1 MLGFSTRTV
10 SNVLFW
16 VTRKKWLILAFLLSL
31 SLFYFPS
38 PDGLSY
44 AGHRTLII
52 VLVTLILIIS
62 ESIPFPAVA
71 ILILIMQVI
80 LGIASADEV
89 ASSFMSDAVFFIMGS
104 LMLAVAIVSQGLD
117 NIMKVR
123 NKAISDFSKYN
134 IRSYETY
141 SKLEDVFVPLYFLH
155 RYQTESTIK
164 LIGGLDYN
172 YAKRDDNQTI
182 VENIPY
188 DIQNNALISILKT
201 LEAKNLAIP
210 KSKLKLFPPRAYN
223 SPRTRESFKSMT
235 GVSFDPLSAVSSAS
249 EMTLSLLLNV
259 ERMNRL
265 VIQSSLNNDRLKN
278 MTLDYLLSTLTNNTF
293 KSKYELNL
301 KFSDRYLFEVQQVI
315 NNNYLKFLLNLASNK
330 SSFFQ
335 VKAIAKKE
343 LSSIMDLLV
352 SKKYMNKYK
361 HEYLSIIKNFK
372 IKPELFELIDSPK
385 IPDGSPIG
393 SSNLNEL
400 CY

>member
-1 MLGFSTRTV
+1 
-10 SNVLFW
+10 
-16 VTRKKWLILAFLLSL
+16 
-31 SLFYFPS
+31 
-38 PDGLSY
+38 
-44 AGHRTLII
+44 
-52 VLVTLILIIS
+52 
-62 ESIPFPAVA
+62 
-71 ILILIMQVI
+71 
-80 LGIASADEV
+80 
-89 ASSFMSDAVFFIMGS
+89 
-104 LMLAVAIVSQGLD
+104 
-117 NIMKVR
+117 
-123 NKAISDFSKYN
+123 
-134 IRSYETY
+134 
-141 SKLEDVFVPLYFLH
+141 
-155 RYQTESTIK
+155 
-164 LIGGLDYN
+164 
-172 YAKRDDNQTI
+172 
-182 VENIPY
+182 
-188 DIQNNALISILKT
+188 
-201 LEAKNLAIP
+201 
-210 KSKLKLFPPRAYN
+210 
-223 SPRTRESFKSMT
+223 MT
-235 GVSFDPLSAVSSAS
+235 GVSFDPLSAVSTAS

-265 VIQSSLNNDRLKN
+265 VIQSSLNSDRLKN

-293 KSKYELNL
+293 QSKYELNL
-301 KFSDRYLFEVQQVI
+301 ESSDRYLFEVQQVI